1 MGAAVATAP
10 VAAAVGS
17 CITVGCHSAAG
28 ARAYVSP
35 FTSAKIS
42 RNVTTPP
49 DPPIVAPSAG
59 RWYRVWRV
67 ARYVLGLAAVGVAA
81 WVVSGKTDELS
92 GASTYL
98 HHLRWWWVV
107 VAIGAEAVS
116 YFALASL
123 QRRLL
128 RSGGVRVPI
137 GAMTGIAL
145 AGNAIQ
151 NSLPGGLVFYSAYN
165 YRQYR
170 RFGADEVLAG
180 WTLVAFNAVTFVSL
194 SVIAALGLA
203 LALSAGNAYDLV
215 EAILGIVIIAGLIVI
230 AWAER
235 VRFLPHIT
243 SLVRLSQR
251 VFRHP
256 SPDRTADDVIHGWL
270 DRMGAIT
277 PTRRVWARAI
287 AMGFSNWIA
296 DCACLVLAFM
306 SVGAGVPWRGLLL
319 AYGAGQLATAL
330 PITPGG
336 LGVVEGSITVALVT
350 FGGGQASTVAAVLI
364 YRLISFWLLLPVGW
378 GSWLAL
384 VITGR
389 DKEHAPASTQP
400 QQVAT

>member
-1 MGAAVATAP
+1 M
-10 VAAAVGS
+10 
-17 CITVGCHSAAG
+17 
-28 ARAYVSP
+28 
-35 FTSAKIS
+35 
-42 RNVTTPP
+42 TTPP

-67 ARYVLGLAAVGVAA
+67 SRYIVGLAAVGVAA

-92 GASTYL
+92 GATTYL
-98 HHLRWWWVV
+98 EHLRWGWVV
-107 VAIGAEAVS
+107 VAVAAEAVS
-116 YFALASL
+116 YLALASL

-128 RSGGVRVPI
+128 RAGGVRVPM
-137 GAMTGIAL
+137 GPMTGIAL

-151 NSLPGGLVFYSAYN
+151 NSLPGGLVFYAAYN

-180 WTLVAFNAVTFVSL
+180 WTLVAFNAVTFVTL
-194 SVIAALGLA
+194 SVIAAVGLA

-215 EAILGIVIIAGLIVI
+215 EAILGIAIIAGLIVV

-235 VRFLPHIT
+235 VRVLEHIT

-251 VFRHP
+251 LFRHP
-256 SPDRTADDVIHGWL
+256 SRDRSASDVVHGWL
-270 DRMGAIT
+270 DRIGAIT
-277 PTRRVWARAI
+277 PSRGNWARAI
-287 AMGFSNWIA
+287 TMGFGNWIA

-378 GSWLAL
+378 GSWLVLAIAGRNHDRAVPPAL
-384 VITGR
+384 AEKVT
-389 DKEHAPASTQP
+389 T
-400 QQVAT
+400 

>member
-1 MGAAVATAP
+1 M
-10 VAAAVGS
+10 
-17 CITVGCHSAAG
+17 
-28 ARAYVSP
+28 
-35 FTSAKIS
+35 
-42 RNVTTPP
+42 
-49 DPPIVAPSAG
+49 
-59 RWYRVWRV
+59 
-67 ARYVLGLAAVGVAA
+67 LGLAAVGVAA

-92 GASTYL
+92 GATTYL

-116 YFALASL
+116 YLALASL

-128 RSGGVRVPI
+128 RSGGVRVP
-137 GAMTGIAL
+137 MTPMTEIAL
-145 AGNAIQ
+145 AGNAIA
-151 NSLPGGLVFYSAYN
+151 NSLPGGLAFYAAYN

-180 WTLVAFNAVTFVSL
+180 WTLIAFNAVTFVSL
-194 SVIAALGLA
+194 SVIAAVGLA

-215 EAILGIVIIAGLIVI
+215 EAILGIVIVAGFLVI

-235 VRFLPHIT
+235 VPLLEHVT

-251 VFRHP
+251 LFRHP
-256 SPDRTADDVIHGWL
+256 RPNTPASDVVHGWL

-277 PTRRVWARAI
+277 PTRKVWARAM
-287 AMGFSNWIA
+287 AMGFGNWIA

-350 FGGGQASTVAAVLI
+350 FGGGQDSTVAAVLI

-384 VITGR
+384 VIAGR
-389 DKEHAPASTQP
+389 NRQQPASVPTP
-400 QQVAT
+400 EKVAT

>member
-1 MGAAVATAP
+1 M
-10 VAAAVGS
+10 
-17 CITVGCHSAAG
+17 
-28 ARAYVSP
+28 
-35 FTSAKIS
+35 
-42 RNVTTPP
+42 TTPP

-59 RWYRVWRV
+59 RWYRIWRV
-67 ARYVLGLAAVGVAA
+67 SRYILGLAAVGVAA

-98 HHLRWWWVV
+98 DHLRWWWVA

-116 YFALASL
+116 YLALASL

-128 RSGGVRVPI
+128 RAGGVRVPMR
-137 GAMTGIAL
+137 AMTGIAL

-151 NSLPGGLVFYSAYN
+151 NSLPGGVVFYSAYN

-180 WTLVAFNAVTFVSL
+180 WTLVALNVVTFVTL
-194 SVIAALGLA
+194 SVIAAVGLA

-215 EAILGIVIIAGLIVI
+215 EVILGIVIVAGLIVV

-235 VRFLPHIT
+235 VRVLEHIT

-251 VFRHP
+251 IFRHP
-256 SPDRTADDVIHGWL
+256 SPDRKAADVVHGWL
-270 DRMGAIT
+270 DRIGAIT
-277 PTRRVWARAI
+277 PSRRNWARAL
-287 AMGFSNWIA
+287 AMGFGNWIA

-378 GSWLAL
+378 GSWFVL
-384 VITGR
+384 VIAGRGR
-389 DKEHAPASTQP
+389 DRVQQPALP
-400 QQVAT
+400 QKVAT

>member
-1 MGAAVATAP
+1 M
-10 VAAAVGS
+10 
-17 CITVGCHSAAG
+17 
-28 ARAYVSP
+28 
-35 FTSAKIS
+35 
-42 RNVTTPP
+42 TTPP

-67 ARYVLGLAAVGVAA
+67 SRYVLGLAAVGVAA

-92 GASTYL
+92 GATTYL
-98 HHLRWWWVV
+98 ENLRWWWVV
-107 VAIGAEAVS
+107 VAVAAEAVS
-116 YFALASL
+116 YLALASL

-128 RSGGVRVPI
+128 RAGGVRVPMT
-137 GAMTGIAL
+137 AMTGIAL

-180 WTLVAFNAVTFVSL
+180 WTLVAFNAVTFVTL
-194 SVIAALGLA
+194 SVIAAVGLA

-215 EAILGIVIIAGLIVI
+215 EAILGIVIVAGLIVV

-235 VRFLPHIT
+235 ARVLEHIT
-243 SLVRLSQR
+243 SLVRVSQR
-251 VFRHP
+251 LFRHP
-256 SPDRTADDVIHGWL
+256 SRDRSASDVVHGWL
-270 DRMGAIT
+270 DRIGAIT
-277 PTRRVWARAI
+277 PTPRNWARAI
-287 AMGFSNWIA
+287 VMGFGNWIA

-378 GSWLAL
+378 SSWLAL
-384 VITGR
+384 VIAGR
-389 DKEHAPASTQP
+389 SHERAAAPALPEKVPS
-400 QQVAT
+400 